1 MFPYKVSVVIPV
13 YNKEKYISQCLDSL
27 MNQTLSRDSFEIL
40 CINDGS
46 TDRSA
51 DIIKKHISTAKRMS
65 GIHLAMPVFSKGYRP
80 KQGKAVP

>member
-51 DIIKKHISTAKRMS
+51 DIIKNIYLQLR
-65 GIHLAMPVFSKGYRP
+65 I
-80 KQGKAVP
+80 